1 VQGFVPSLFADLAW
15 QLPRTFGRFRF
26 FTAAIEKGKGEQ
38 MKPLWQIADFV
49 RELRRQLRFGEFS
62 RAPLQLLRLE
72 LHDKAL
78 ACDWMARPG
87 DVWDRDLRQ
96 HVRDRNESQQALA
109 DAITIRDLV
118 FSELPEVKNALLR
131 AFRYSAAREP
141 PKLIIA
147 GAIARHDP
155 AVAGGASLIMRA
167 KLNGFRFSLEGERLE
182 AISAEEFQL
191 SF

>member
-1 VQGFVPSLFADLAW
+1 VQAFVSGYFVDLAW
-15 QLPRTFGRFRF
+15 RLRPTFVPFRF

-49 RELRRQLRFGEFS
+49 RELRRQMRFGEFS

-72 LHDKAL
+72 LHGEAL
-78 ACDWMARPG
+78 ACDWMTRPG

-96 HVRDRNESQQALA
+96 HIRDRNESQQALA

-131 AFRYSAAREP
+131 GFRCSAAREP
-141 PKLIIA
+141 PELIIA

-155 AVAGGASLIMRA
+155 ASGGTSLIMRA

-182 AISAEEFQL
+182 AISAEQFQL